1 MNRTL
6 VFLLLL
12 ALIALGV
19 AVLLPKPYEAGQVPP
34 GERRANNPQPAAVSE
49 SLPTRRSEITPHREA
64 ERRTAI
70 APRGVHG
77 RVLDERALPVR
88 GARVSLIPHTGEG
101 AGEAT
106 SDEGGLFRVRSEVA
120 GEEVR
125 FDVRVRAEGLI
136 ETGIGGLALEPL
148 VWRDVGTFRLKP
160 GALIEGTVVATA
172 TGRPIQDARVSILGL
187 PGERLHSVDTG
198 AGMGVAARTDAEG
211 RYRIDGAPFS
221 ALTIVAVAK
230 GHAQAARE
238 NAHLERDAQN
248 RFDFALSPGFEVPGR
263 VADREGR
270 PIASVR
276 ITAREVGATSRAGI
290 QARSDAEGRFELE
303 GLTDRHYKVTALH
316 AAFADGEAELVGA
329 GTRELR
335 IVLARLGS
343 VEILA
348 MDSTG
353 AMLTDFFVTV
363 RKVRPGTEAYGY
375 AGIPKIRVRT
385 EPAEFARIEGLA
397 KSATPYVL
405 QVEAEGNA
413 HGFSEPFEAVL
424 DGAPAR
430 VFVKLD
436 QGGTL
441 AGFVRGGGRLLAGAS
456 VVTRPDGNVERS
468 EAMRRLGESPTNLT
482 AARARS
488 GEDGRFVLQR
498 LFPGRYFLLVGHA
511 DWCEQVAGPFDVQVG
526 EVKQVPDLELQAGC
540 LLSGTVRLDGALA
553 PGIKVV
559 VTAVPGSGGGRTS
572 VAGATRM
579 GGRFAMTRRL
589 PPGAYQVVAGRPQGT
604 DPGAPLAEAPRAVK
618 EVLIREGMAETT
630 IELEIRSR

>member
-1 MNRTL
+1 
-6 VFLLLL
+6 
-12 ALIALGV
+12 
-19 AVLLPKPYEAGQVPP
+19 
-34 GERRANNPQPAAVSE
+34 
-49 SLPTRRSEITPHREA
+49 
-64 ERRTAI
+64 
-70 APRGVHG
+70 
-77 RVLDERALPVR
+77 VR
-88 GARVSLIPHTGEG
+88 GARVALIPHTGER

-106 SDEGGLFRVRSEVA
+106 TDEGGLFRVLSEVA
-120 GEEVR
+120 GDEVR

-136 ETGIGGLALEPL
+136 ATGIGGLALEPL
-148 VWRDVGTFRLKP
+148 VWRDVGTFRLKR

-172 TGRPIQDARVSILGL
+172 TGHPIPNAQVSILGL
-187 PGERLHSVDTG
+187 PGESLRSVSTG
-198 AGMGVAARTDAEG
+198 AGMDVAARTDSEG

-238 NAHLERDAQN
+238 NVHLERDAQN

-263 VADREGR
+263 IADHEGR

-290 QARSDAEGRFELE
+290 QARSDAEGRFGLE
-303 GLTDRHYKVTALH
+303 GLTDRHYKVTASH
-316 AAFADGEAELVGA
+316 EAFADGEAELAGA

-343 VEILA
+343 VEVLA

-353 AMLTDFFVTV
+353 AMLTDFLVTV
-363 RKVRPGTEAYGY
+363 RTVRAGTEAYGY

-385 EPAEFARIEGLA
+385 EPAEFARISGLA
-397 KSATPYVL
+397 ESATPYVL

-424 DGAPAR
+424 DGPPAR

-441 AGFVRGGGRLLAGAS
+441 ACFVRGGGRPLAGAW
-456 VVTRPDGNVERS
+456 VVTLPDGTERF

-482 AARARS
+482 TARARS
-488 GEDGRFVLQR
+488 GEDGRLELQR

-511 DWCEQVAGPFDVQVG
+511 DWCEHVAGPFDVQVG
-526 EVKQVPDLELQAGC
+526 EVKQIPDVELQAGC
-540 LLSGTVRLDGALA
+540 LLSGTVRLDGVLA
-553 PGIKVV
+553 PGLKVV

-572 VAGATRM
+572 VAAVTRT
-579 GGRFAMTRRL
+579 GGRFAMTRSL
-589 PPGAYQVVAGRPQGT
+589 PAGAYQVVAGRPQGT
-604 DPGAPLAEAPRAVK
+604 DPGAPLAQAPRAVK
-618 EVLIREGMAETT
+618 EILIREGVAETT